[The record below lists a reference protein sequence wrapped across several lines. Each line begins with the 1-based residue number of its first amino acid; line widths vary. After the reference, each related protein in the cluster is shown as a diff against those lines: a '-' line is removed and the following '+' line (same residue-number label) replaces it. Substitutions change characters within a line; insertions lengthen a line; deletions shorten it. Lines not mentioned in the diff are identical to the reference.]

1 MSHNSW
7 PYHDVREPH
16 ADCNHRPCRTSG
28 AHYHNDAHLQGPRT
42 GRTKFGED
50 EVGIPSNFLSDLPAA
65 MA

>member
-1 MSHNSW
+1 MMFVNPMPTAIIDPVGHLELIIII
-7 PYHDVREPH
+7 D
-16 ADCNHRPCRTSG
+16 G
-28 AHYHNDAHLQGPRT
+28 HLQGPRT